1 MKMPKNK
8 NNEQRQQTNT
18 EFSASYTTG
27 GVGNFYGVSSVKSRL
42 RSQFLPRKPRGNL
55 LPQATFDVNSM
66 CKVGNKTGEVYARK
80 VNCGPCGGCCED
92 RVRWLTLRGGC
103 ACLLDLLF
111 SLFRRLGL
119 KVKYC
124 DIVNAPGFH
133 EVFCLRCREVEVE
146 CSGLALPKERERI
159 LSRDKVFKTSYL
171 NQRIREAGT
180 LAQVREYMRLA
191 FESELFAST
200 GMPVAPGLVD
210 RTIKELLSEFKVFRS
225 ELELA
230 LVLWYAIGSDKKLLS
245 NVMPG
250 LLSPY
255 TVKTKR
261 RYGGWTDVLEVECVL
276 CRLSDKHILFD
287 TTVGFTAFVKS
298 LLTHLVYDHGIRDW
312 RLLPLVS
319 FMVKNAG
326 ATAQSPV
333 EGGGQGAESP
343 AGGKLT
349 NALIDVLVTVGLI
362 EVDGGVYRCRLD
374 GLAFSY
380 KEGIAEHLLRD
391 HVDLARDVK
400 MVIDTLMGTACGSS
414 SESKNTASVTAARGG
429 SNRSEATSALSV
441 GRDLLADLASDTE
454 LDEQVIRSFLDWL
467 FNEELVKHWSIG
479 LHALVEDALKSGHA
493 GPVELRRRLGI
504 QSHSDVKENI
514 NDPKYFS
521 LLSTVRKIAN
531 YLAKAGL
538 LDYAEDVD
546 VINCR
551 KCTGSTNSN

>member
-1 MKMPKNK
+1 MGALK
-8 NNEQRQQTNT
+8 NN
-18 EFSASYTTG
+18 SASHNTG
-27 GVGNFYGVSSVKSRL
+27 GLGNFYGVSSVKNSLHR
-42 RSQFLPRKPRGNL
+42 QFLPRKLRGNL

-66 CKVGNKTGEVYARK
+66 CKVGNKTGGGYARK

-133 EVFCLRCREVEVE
+133 EVFCLRCREGEVE
-146 CSGLALPKERERI
+146 CSGLTLPKERERI
-159 LSRDKVFKTSYL
+159 LSRDVLFKTSYF

-180 LAQVREYMRLA
+180 IAQVREYMRLA
-191 FESELFAST
+191 IESELFANM

-210 RTIKELLSEFKVFRS
+210 RTIKELLSEFKVFHN

-255 TVKTKR
+255 TVRTKR
-261 RYGGWTDVLEVECVL
+261 RYGNWTDVLEVECVL
-276 CRLSDKHILFD
+276 CRLGGKHVLFD
-287 TTVGFTAFVKS
+287 TTVGFTTFTRK
-298 LLTHLVYDHGIRDW
+298 LLMHLVYDHGIRDW

-319 FMVKNAG
+319 FMVRNTN
-326 ATAQSPV
+326 ATAQGPV
-333 EGGGQGAESP
+333 EGGGQGVESP
-343 AGGKLT
+343 AGVKLVD
-349 NALIDVLVTVGLI
+349 ALIDVLVTVGLI

-374 GLAFSY
+374 GLAFSG

-400 MVIDTLMGTACGSS
+400 IVIDTLMSTACGSS
-414 SESKNTASVTAARGG
+414 SESKNIASVSTQQTTAQG
-429 SNRSEATSALSV
+429 SSNQSKATSALSV
-441 GRDLLADLASDTE
+441 GRDLLTDLVSATG
-454 LDEQVIRSFLDWL
+454 LDEQVIQSFLDWL
-467 FNEELVKHWSIG
+467 FNEELAKHWSIG

-493 GPVELRRRLGI
+493 GSVELRRRLGI

-514 NDPKYFS
+514 NDPRYFS
-521 LLSTVRKIAN
+521 LFSTVRKIAN
-531 YLAKAGL
+531 YLVKAGL
-538 LDYAEDVD
+538 IDYVEDVD

>member
-1 MKMPKNK
+1 MGALK
-8 NNEQRQQTNT
+8 NN
-18 EFSASYTTG
+18 SASYNTG
-27 GVGNFYGVSSVKSRL
+27 GLGNFYGVSSVKNSLHR
-42 RSQFLPRKPRGNL
+42 QFLPRKSRGNL
-55 LPQATFDVNSM
+55 PSQATFDVNNM
-66 CKVGNKTGEVYARK
+66 CKVDSKTGGGYARK

-133 EVFCLRCREVEVE
+133 EVFCLRCREGEVE
-146 CSGLALPKERERI
+146 CSGLVLPKERERI
-159 LSRDKVFKTSYL
+159 LSRDVLFKTSYF

-180 LAQVREYMRLA
+180 IAQVREYMRLA
-191 FESELFAST
+191 IESELFANM
-200 GMPVAPGLVD
+200 GMPVAPGHVD
-210 RTIKELLSEFKVFRS
+210 RTINELLSEFKVFHS
-225 ELELA
+225 EVELA

-255 TVKTKR
+255 TVKTRR
-261 RYGGWTDVLEVECVL
+261 RYGNWTDVLEVECVL
-276 CRLSDKHILFD
+276 CRLGGKRVFFD
-287 TTVGFTAFVKS
+287 TTVGFTAFTRK
-298 LLTHLVYDHGIRDW
+298 LLMHLVYDHGIRDW

-319 FMVKNAG
+319 FMVRNTNATTRG
-326 ATAQSPV
+326 PV

-343 AGGKLT
+343 AGGKLVD
-349 NALIDVLVTVGLI
+349 ALIDVLVAVGLI

-374 GLAFSY
+374 GLAFSG

-391 HVDLARDVK
+391 HVDLARDVET
-400 MVIDTLMGTACGSS
+400 VIDTLIGTACGSGS
-414 SESKNTASVTAARGG
+414 GSRTTDASVSTQQTAARGG
-429 SNRSEATSALSV
+429 SNQSEATSALSV
-441 GRDLLADLASDTE
+441 GRDLLSDLASATG
-454 LDEQVIRSFLDWL
+454 LGEQVIRSFLDWL
-467 FNEELVKHWSIG
+467 FNEELAKHWSIG
-479 LHALVEDALKSGHA
+479 LHALVEDVLKSGHA

-514 NDPKYFS
+514 NDPRYFS

-531 YLAKAGL
+531 YLVKAGL
-538 LDYAEDVD
+538 VDYVEDVD

-551 KCTGSTNSN
+551 KCTGSINSN

>member
-1 MKMPKNK
+1 M
-8 NNEQRQQTNT
+8 
-18 EFSASYTTG
+18 
-27 GVGNFYGVSSVKSRL
+27 
-42 RSQFLPRKPRGNL
+42 
-55 LPQATFDVNSM
+55 
-66 CKVGNKTGEVYARK
+66 
-80 VNCGPCGGCCED
+80 
-92 RVRWLTLRGGC
+92 
-103 ACLLDLLF
+103 
-111 SLFRRLGL
+111 FRRLGL

-133 EVFCLRCREVEVE
+133 EVFCLRCREGEVE
-146 CSGLALPKERERI
+146 CGGLALPKEKERI
-159 LSRDKVFKTSYL
+159 LSRDVVFKTSYFI
-171 NQRIREAGT
+171 QRIREAGT
-180 LAQVREYMRLA
+180 IAQVREYLRLA
-191 FESELFAST
+191 VESEFFANM

-210 RTIKELLSEFKVFRS
+210 RTINELLSEFKVFHS

-255 TVKTKR
+255 TVRTKR
-261 RYGGWTDVLEVECVL
+261 RYGNWTDTLEVECVL
-276 CRLSDKHILFD
+276 CRLSGKHVLFD
-287 TTVGFTAFVKS
+287 TTVGFTAFTRK
-298 LLTHLVYDHGIRDW
+298 LLMHLVYDHGIRDW

-319 FMVKNAG
+319 FMVKNTK
-326 ATAQSPV
+326 ATAQGSV

-343 AGGKLT
+343 AGGKLVD
-349 NALIDVLVTVGLI
+349 ALIDVLVAVGLI

-374 GLAFSY
+374 GLAFSD
-380 KEGIAEHLLRD
+380 KRSITEHLLRD

-414 SESKNTASVTAARGG
+414 SGSKNTASVSTQQTAARGG
-429 SNRSEATSALSV
+429 SNQSEATSALSV
-441 GRDLLADLASDTE
+441 GRDLLSDLVSATG

-467 FNEELVKHWSIG
+467 FNEELARHWSIG
-479 LHALVEDALKSGHA
+479 LHAFVEDVLKSEHA
-493 GPVELRRRLGI
+493 GLVELRRRLGI

-546 VINCR
+546 VINCQ